1 MTDWFNTPD
10 PSDMPE
16 EDLDLLDQV
25 DAAIGALANKLMAEP
40 NLMRTEAQAFIK
52 STAPECSI
60 FLSVIW
66 PAARELAGL
75 PRSAGK
81 GGRPR
86 TQRVTCPVCLPDQ
99 VKS

>member
-1 MTDWFNTPD
+1 MDTDDFFDGPLPCD
-10 PSDMPE
+10 PPE
-16 EDLDLLDQV
+16 EEDLLDQV
-25 DAAIGALANKLMAEP
+25 DAAIDMLAARLQREP
-40 NLMRTEAQAFIK
+40 DLRRADAVAFVK
-52 STAPECSI
+52 SAAPECSI

-86 TQRVTCPVCLPDQ
+86 KQPQTATP
-99 VKS
+99 